1 MQDIVIIDTDAL
13 KSLSDQVL
21 QVMCKS
27 EYVLTSDE
35 VNLGSLLENLRKK
48 ILHNN
53 AMLDAGRTSFITT
66 SKDDLEMINRIIDS
80 SFEENATAM
89 KA

>member
-1 MQDIVIIDTDAL
+1 MQNIVMIDSKTL

-27 EYVLTSDE
+27 EYVLTSDD
-35 VNLGSLLENLRKK
+35 VNLGSLLANLRKK

-66 SKDDLEMINRIIDS
+66 SKDDLELLNRIIDS
-80 SFEENATAM
+80 SFEENASAM